1 MRDGA
6 VKVRTVPGL
15 DRLQAQPKRE
25 MSGQVF
31 ELARALKS
39 VPELADAD
47 LSLSLGDAGD
57 YAGNP
62 PGSRLI
68 SVAGPVMPFGWLSGV
83 CRPWATP
90 VEQQEKAKCATFR
103 HSLRQ

>member
-1 MRDGA
+1 
-6 VKVRTVPGL
+6 
-15 DRLQAQPKRE
+15 

>member
-6 VKVRTVPGL
+6 VKMGTVPSL
-15 DRLQAQPKRE
+15 DRFQAQPKQD

-47 LSLSLGDAGD
+47 LSLSLRDAGD
-57 YAGNP
+57 CAGDP
-62 PGSRLI
+62 PASRLI
-68 SVAGPVMPFGWLSGV
+68 SVAGPENSDRAVRAGCRV
-83 CRPWATP
+83 CAGPSVAIS
-90 VEQQEKAKCATFR
+90 Q
-103 HSLRQ
+103 

>member
-1 MRDGA
+1 MRDAA
-6 VKVRTVPGL
+6 VKMATVPSL
-15 DRLQAQPKRE
+15 DRFQAQPKRE

-47 LSLSLGDAGD
+47 FSLSLGDAGD

-62 PGSRLI
+62 LASRLI
-68 SVAGPVMPFGWLSGV
+68 SVAGPENSGACRSGWLSGV
-83 CRPWATP
+83 CPTLGGCR
-90 VEQQEKAKCATFR
+90 
-103 HSLRQ
+103 